1 MATYTS
7 SQSDLFW
14 DPFASHWEQLGF
26 SGPDEVYERYG
37 KLFPGYDDHEE
48 LMLYDQTSAETAG
61 ELAAYSLMSSNEDA
75 RLTLNVENRQ
85 TMSEL
90 GLDSL
95 HRNQGV
101 GEELNSLKVD
111 SITRAAIESIDKAK
125 SAAGHSGLAS
135 GSVMSSM
142 DMAIDTVK
150 SKINSANASQS
161 FSRKKTNQSIK
172 DLKANVGYL
181 DVNGN
186 WVQGSQGKLE
196 QLKSETSLG
205 MANLKM
211 ENRHGIRDFD
221 TEMKAGDMYEAWQQ
235 DIIESVGNQFRMDP
249 RGMNATNCTD
259 NYGDDAWDVATA
271 TCTGAP
277 PETFSCYEACLNA
290 GGNENECGIECNE
303 QAAQQDEG
311 DASEVGTEGTDES
324 ATGVDEGGGD
334 YGQDYDYGDYDY
346 GDYGDYDYGD
356 EGDYYDGP

>member
-1 MATYTS
+1 MSTYTD

-26 SGPDEVYERYG
+26 TGADEVYERYG
-37 KLFPGYDDHEE
+37 KLFPGYDPHEE
-48 LMLYDQTSAETAG
+48 NMLYAQTDAQTSG
-61 ELAAYSLMSSNEDA
+61 ELAAYNLMASNESNRIA
-75 RLTLNVENRQ
+75 LNVENRQ

-95 HRNQGV
+95 YRNQGAN
-101 GEELNSLKVD
+101 EELNSLKKD

-125 SAAGHSGLAS
+125 SAAGRSGLSS
-135 GSVMSSM
+135 GSMMSSM
-142 DMAIDTVK
+142 DMAVDTVK
-150 SKINSANASQS
+150 SKINAANASQS
-161 FSRKKTNQSIK
+161 FSRKKTNQSIEN
-172 DLKANVGYL
+172 LKANVGYL
-181 DVNGN
+181 DANRN

-235 DIIESVGNQFRMDP
+235 DIIESVGKMFRMDP
-249 RGMNATNCTD
+249 RGENATNCTD
-259 NYGDDAWDVATA
+259 SYGEGAWDVATA

-277 PETFSCYEACLNA
+277 PPPVSCYEACINA
-290 GGNENECGIECNE
+290 GGLPTHCGQDCAEE
-303 QAAQQDEG
+303 EAQQDQG
-311 DASEVGTEGTDES
+311 DASGDDYDSGYGDEGDEQ
-324 ATGVDEGGGD
+324 GGGD
-334 YGQDYDYGDYDY
+334 WDYGDSDYD
-346 GDYGDYDYGD
+346 DYGDYDYGD